1 MLLVP
6 CVHRYAGVIES
17 SSRDFCHHTN
27 RVRDGMAMY
36 LNQDL
41 QMLHLFETF
50 SESAPQLTLMT
61 TIILQREEME
71 LITGLSQI
79 QNTLFLSDSIS

>member
-27 RVRDGMAMY
+27 RFRDGMAMY

-41 QMLHLFETF
+41 QMLRLFETF
-50 SESAPQLTLMT
+50 SESAPQFTLMM
-61 TIILQREEME
+61 TIILQTEME

-79 QNTLFLSDSIS
+79 KNTLFLSDSIS